1 MQNIEDQMNR
11 SKPPRCDAHFN
22 IVAPRVLVDAVQ
34 RMAARNWQSAN
45 SYARSAL
52 LEALER
58 DGVTIEENEAA

>member
-1 MQNIEDQMNR
+1 MNR

-22 IVAPRVLVDAVQ
+22 IVAPRILVDAVQ

-45 SYARSAL
+45 SYARAAL

-58 DGVTIEENEAA
+58 DGVKIEEKPAA